1 VCLLRNCDLSTSNN
15 GISDPDQGVFYL
27 KPLNLSEVEI
37 AVLYM
42 IVRGCPA
49 TEVRQR
55 LNLSDEQ
62 IRVHMSTI
70 YKALAVSGKTELLS
84 LADHVAAKS
93 GVPRQP
99 RAESA
104 A

>member
-1 VCLLRNCDLSTSNN
+1 
-15 GISDPDQGVFYL
+15 L

-49 TEVRQR
+49 AEVRQR
-55 LNLSDEQ
+55 LDLSDEQ

-70 YKALAVSGKTELLS
+70 YKAFALSGKTELLS
-84 LADHVAAKS
+84 LADSCRGEIRCPETPVRDD
-93 GVPRQP
+93 GQVLP
-99 RAESA
+99 E
-104 A
+104 

>member
-1 VCLLRNCDLSTSNN
+1 
-15 GISDPDQGVFYL
+15 L

-55 LNLSDEQ
+55 LDLSDEQ

-84 LADHVAAKS
+84 LADRVASNS
-93 GVPRQP
+93 GVRKQP
-99 RAESA
+99 RTQSVA
-104 A
+104 